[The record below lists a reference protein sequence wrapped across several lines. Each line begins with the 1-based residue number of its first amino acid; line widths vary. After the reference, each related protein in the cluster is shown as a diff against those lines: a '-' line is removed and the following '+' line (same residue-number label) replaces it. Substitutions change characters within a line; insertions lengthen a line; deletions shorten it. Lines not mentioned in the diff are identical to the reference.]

1 MTAMSAILKAARAAR
16 AAIAA
21 GDSPDH
27 LVHLMDDG
35 SISSPITLADYQRG
49 GYTSTYYRL
58 GDIAALTN
66 SLPAEPAPY

>member
-1 MTAMSAILKAARAAR
+1 MSAILKAARAAR

>member
-1 MTAMSAILKAARAAR
+1 MSAILKASRAAR

-21 GDSPDH
+21 GDSPDD

-35 SISSPITLADYQRG
+35 SLSSPITLADYQRG

-66 SLPAEPAPY
+66 SLPAEPVPF